1 MMGALVK
8 VGDLVKSLDDDWAG
22 VAIVTQIDE
31 RTLPALVTVS
41 LLGDGELFQ
50 TTADDTEVVNDN

>member
-1 MMGALVK
+1 MK

-50 TTADDTEVVNDN
+50 TTADDTEVVSDN

>member
-1 MMGALVK
+1 MK